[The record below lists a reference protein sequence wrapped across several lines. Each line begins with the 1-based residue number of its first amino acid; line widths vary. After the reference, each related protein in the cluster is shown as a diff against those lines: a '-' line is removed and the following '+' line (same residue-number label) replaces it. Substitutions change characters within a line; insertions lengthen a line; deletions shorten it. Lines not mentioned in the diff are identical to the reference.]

1 MASFE
6 KNEVYKVLKYL
17 VSTILLIL
25 TAGTVAAAEINIY
38 SYRQPFLIQPLT
50 DAFTEETGIK
60 VNVAYLRKG
69 MIEKMTA
76 EGKRSPADV
85 VLTVDISRLA
95 AVVDAGLTQ
104 PVVNQTL
111 NKNIPSIYRDP
122 ENHWFPSSEND
133 PVLYL
138 RRGETYYF
146 VVNASGHPFE
156 IRTGSGGSAYSTGV
170 TNNATQVGTVTFKVP
185 MSAPSTL
192 YYQCT
197 AHSGMGNT
205 INIV

>member
-1 MASFE
+1 M
-6 KNEVYKVLKYL
+6 LKYL

-104 PVVNQTL
+104 PVVNETL

-122 ENHWFPSSEND
+122 ENHWFGSVSYTHLTLPT
-133 PVLYL
+133 
-138 RRGETYYF
+138 TYS
-146 VVNASGHPFE
+146 V
-156 IRTGSGGSAYSTGV
+156 
-170 TNNATQVGTVTFKVP
+170 
-185 MSAPSTL
+185 
-192 YYQCT
+192 
-197 AHSGMGNT
+197 
-205 INIV
+205 

>member
-1 MASFE
+1 MSSFD
-6 KNEVYKVLKYL
+6 KNGVYKVLKNL
-17 VSTILLIL
+17 VSIILLIFTAEIV
-25 TAGTVAAAEINIY
+25 TAGEINIY

-104 PVVNQTL
+104 PVVNETL

-122 ENHWFPSSEND
+122 ENHWF
-133 PVLYL
+133 
-138 RRGETYYF
+138 
-146 VVNASGHPFE
+146 
-156 IRTGSGGSAYSTGV
+156 
-170 TNNATQVGTVTFKVP
+170 
-185 MSAPSTL
+185 
-192 YYQCT
+192 
-197 AHSGMGNT
+197 
-205 INIV
+205 

>member
-85 VLTVDISRLA
+85 VPVSYTHLTLPTKA
-95 AVVDAGLTQ
+95 
-104 PVVNQTL
+104 
-111 NKNIPSIYRDP
+111 
-122 ENHWFPSSEND
+122 
-133 PVLYL
+133 
-138 RRGETYYF
+138 
-146 VVNASGHPFE
+146 
-156 IRTGSGGSAYSTGV
+156 
-170 TNNATQVGTVTFKVP
+170 
-185 MSAPSTL
+185 
-192 YYQCT
+192 
-197 AHSGMGNT
+197 
-205 INIV
+205 

>member
-1 MASFE
+1 M
-6 KNEVYKVLKYL
+6 LKYL

-50 DAFTEETGIK
+50 DAFSEETGIK

-104 PVVNQTL
+104 PVVNETL
-111 NKNIPSIYRDP
+111 NKNCLLYTSPSPRD
-122 ENHWFPSSEND
+122 
-133 PVLYL
+133 
-138 RRGETYYF
+138 
-146 VVNASGHPFE
+146 
-156 IRTGSGGSAYSTGV
+156 
-170 TNNATQVGTVTFKVP
+170 
-185 MSAPSTL
+185 
-192 YYQCT
+192 
-197 AHSGMGNT
+197 
-205 INIV
+205 